1 MRMQLADLSP
11 AAFPQDGFT
20 FDRVFGMETMQEH
33 IYSYGIQETVQGVC
47 LASLLARTAQA
58 SPARRTSP
66 FAQWLDASAHF
77 AIPLFHHQTS

>member
-1 MRMQLADLSP
+1 MGSGRTREREPRATLSAMRMQLADLSP

-47 LASLLARTAQA
+47 LASLLARTA
-58 SPARRTSP
+58 
-66 FAQWLDASAHF
+66 
-77 AIPLFHHQTS
+77 